1 MFISNNKCM
10 ETTIIISIVFI
21 TLLILQVLKDR
32 KDYFDSI
39 KKR

>member
-1 MFISNNKCM
+1 M
-10 ETTIIISIVFI
+10 ETTIIISVVFI

-39 KKR
+39 KKGN